1 MTASMTRAEHR
12 ESYAAVKPR
21 ALAKGARVAVF
32 ASASPAEENRIAHGL
47 DELRSLGFSP
57 EAKFARESQGYF
69 AASAESRF
77 QDFVSMLNDSNI
89 AALFALRG
97 GYGSNYLLDDLW
109 NQPPSSPKCLVG
121 YSDVTSL
128 QILLWQKLR
137 WVTFYGPMAAA
148 GLDAGANAARGY
160 DKPSLEAAFLG
171 SPSPW
176 NLALNGEAMTLGVTE
191 GVVLGGCLTLIE
203 TTLATPWELDT
214 AGSILLLED
223 RGMKPWQIDRAL
235 MHLTQA
241 GKFRG
246 VKAIVLGEF
255 PDCEPPVAGS
265 PSAKDVCERILKPL
279 GVPIV
284 FGAAVGHTPR
294 PMLTIPLGIRARLVA
309 EGSGTLE
316 FLESTVI
323 P

>member
-12 ESYAAVKPR
+12 DSFAAVKPR

-32 ASASPAEENRIAHGL
+32 ASASPAEENRIARGL
-47 DELRSLGFSP
+47 HELRSLGFSP

-203 TTLATPWELDT
+203 TALATPWELDT

>member
-12 ESYAAVKPR
+12 DSFAAVKPR

-32 ASASPAEENRIAHGL
+32 ASASPAEENRIARGL

-203 TTLATPWELDT
+203 TALATPWELDT

>member
-12 ESYAAVKPR
+12 DSFAAVKPR

-32 ASASPAEENRIAHGL
+32 ASASPAEENRIARGL
-47 DELRSLGFSP
+47 DELRSLGFLP

-203 TTLATPWELDT
+203 TALATPWELDT

>member
-12 ESYAAVKPR
+12 DSFVAVKPR
-21 ALAKGARVAVF
+21 ALVKGARVAVF
-32 ASASPAEENRIAHGL
+32 ASASPAEENRTARGL

-57 EAKFARESQGYF
+57 EAKFARESKGYF

-97 GYGSNYLLDDLW
+97 GYGSNYLLDGLW

-203 TTLATPWELDT
+203 TALATPWELDT

>member
-12 ESYAAVKPR
+12 DSFVAVKPR

-32 ASASPAEENRIAHGL
+32 ASASPAEENRIARGL

-57 EAKFARESQGYF
+57 EAKFARESKGYF

-203 TTLATPWELDT
+203 TALATPWELDT

>member
-12 ESYAAVKPR
+12 DSFAAVKPR

-32 ASASPAEENRIAHGL
+32 ASASPAEENRIARGL

-57 EAKFARESQGYF
+57 EAKFVRESQGYF

-203 TTLATPWELDT
+203 TALATPWELDT